1 MTSTTIQVDKKTK
14 EELFLLKNQIEKKLG
29 KAINYND
36 LLRIFLENNKNA
48 ILKKNLKDFRKFKG
62 ILPQNTIKIF
72 KNERKIDVRTK
83 EHE

>member
-1 MTSTTIQVDKKTK
+1 MDKKTK